1 MLRSAWRS
9 LLHHKL
15 RLVLSGVAIVLGVGF
30 VVGTLIF
37 TDTLNSTF
45 TNLFSGT
52 TSDVVVTPEEDV
64 ESRGFAGTVA
74 TLPAAVLTDV
84 RAVDGV
90 AKAGGQ
96 VLIDGV
102 AIVDPAG
109 EVLGTPGAPTFGSNW
124 DDDEELT
131 PFRLE
136 EGRGPAA
143 PGEVALDSVSAA
155 KAGYVVGD
163 TVPLVGPDGPL
174 DASLVGIFRYGTSGN
189 LAGATI
195 AAFDTAYA
203 QELLLDGEDAYTEID
218 AVAEEGV
225 TQEALAADVRAV
237 VGDGVVVRTGQE
249 AADEAT
255 AQITEG
261 LAFVN
266 IFLLVFAGIALFV
279 GTFIILNTFSMLVA
293 QRSRELAL
301 LRALGATRGQ
311 IVRSLILEAVG
322 VGLVGALLGLVVGV
336 GVAYGLQGLFSAIGA
351 EIPTE
356 GLVLLPRTIVVG
368 LVIGVLVTVV
378 AGLAPAIRA
387 SRIPPMAALR
397 DDIAL
402 PARSL
407 HVRAIAGA
415 VLLVAGLGAMT
426 AGAAVGGGSGS
437 QFVGLGVV
445 AALVGAI
452 VVSPALAGP
461 MVRILGFAFPRMFGT
476 VGSLAVQNAERQPRR
491 TAATASALMIG
502 LALVSALTIFA
513 TSAKSSI
520 TVVIDSVVGADFLVT
535 NQTQRP
541 FGEEVAQAVAAV
553 PGVAIVSP
561 VKLVPS
567 LVQEQP
573 TALVGVDPA
582 TFGDVV
588 NLEFTSGSLGSLADR
603 GAMVVDAQTATDNGL
618 IVGEPVTAR
627 FAAGTAAYTVT
638 GIYESAGR
646 FSGYVVDSASVI
658 EAGADPGDSVVYV
671 KSAPDADL
679 DAVQAGM
686 TAALA
691 DNPTVEVLSQ
701 TQFKEQITS
710 GVDQILL
717 VMVML
722 LSLAILIAVLGI
734 VNTLVLSVVERTR
747 EIGMLRAVGALRRQI
762 RTMVVLEALVI
773 AVFGAVVGLVLGVWF
788 AVALQRTL
796 IEQGIAVLD
805 IPWLGIIAFLVVA
818 GIVGVLAALWP
829 AFRAGRLNVLEAIS
843 TE

>member
-45 TNLFSGT
+45 TNLFAGT
-52 TSDVVVTPEEDV
+52 TSDVVITPEEDV

-74 TLPAAVLTDV
+74 TLPAALLTSV

-102 AIVDPAG
+102 AIVDSAG

-124 DDDEELT
+124 DDDEDLT

-136 EGRGPAA
+136 EGRGPSA
-143 PGEVALDSVSAA
+143 PGEVALDSVSAE

-163 TVPLVGPDGPL
+163 SVPLVGPDGTL
-174 DASLVGIFRYGTSGN
+174 EASLVGIFRYGTSGN

-195 AAFDTAYA
+195 AAFETAYA
-203 QELLLDGEDAYTEID
+203 QELLLDGQDAYTEID
-218 AVAEEGV
+218 VVAVEGV
-225 TQEALAADVRAV
+225 TQDSLAADVRAV
-237 VGDGVVVRTGQE
+237 AGEGVVVQTGQE

-255 AQITEG
+255 AEITEG

-301 LRALGATRGQ
+301 LRALGATRSQ
-311 IVRSLILEAVG
+311 IVRSLILEAAG
-322 VGLVGALLGLVVGV
+322 VGLIGAVLGLVVGV

-356 GLVLLPRTIVVG
+356 GLVLLPRTIIVG

-407 HVRAIAGA
+407 HFRAIAGA
-415 VLLVAGLGAMT
+415 LLLVAGLVAMT

-437 QFVGLGVV
+437 QLVGLGVV

-461 MVRILGFAFPRMFGT
+461 MVRVLGFAFPRMFGT

-541 FGEEVAQAVAAV
+541 FGEEVAQTVTTV
-553 PGVAIVSP
+553 PGVGIVSP

-567 LVQEQP
+567 LVLGQP
-573 TALVGVDPA
+573 SALVGVDPA

-588 NLEFTSGSLGSLADR
+588 NLEFTSGSLADLTS
-603 GAMVVDAQTATDNGL
+603 GGLVVDAQTATDNGL
-618 IVGEPVTAR
+618 SPGDAVGVQ
-627 FAAGTAAYTVT
+627 FAAGSADYTVT
-638 GIYESAGR
+638 GVYESAGR
-646 FSGYVVDSASVI
+646 FSGFVVDSESLIA
-658 EAGADPGDSVVYV
+658 AGADPGDSVVYV
-671 KSAPDADL
+671 KAASDADL

-691 DNPTVEVLSQ
+691 DNPTVQVLSQ
-701 TQFKEQITS
+701 VEFREQITS
-710 GVDQILL
+710 SVDQILL

-788 AVALQRTL
+788 AIALQRTL
-796 IEQGIAVLD
+796 IDQGIAVLD

>member
-45 TNLFSGT
+45 TNLFAGT
-52 TSDVVVTPEEDV
+52 TSDVVITPEEDV

-74 TLPAAVLTDV
+74 TLPAALLTDV

-102 AIVDPAG
+102 AIIDSAG
-109 EVLGTPGAPTFGSNW
+109 AVLGTPGAPTFGSNW

-143 PGEVALDSVSAA
+143 PGEVALDSVSAE
-155 KAGYVVGD
+155 KAGYAVGD
-163 TVPLVGPDGPL
+163 NVPLVGPDGPL
-174 DASLVGIFRYGTSGN
+174 EASLVGIFRYGTSGN

-218 AVAEEGV
+218 AVAAEGV
-225 TQEALAADVRAV
+225 TQDTVAADVRAV

-301 LRALGATRGQ
+301 LRALGATRSQ
-311 IVRSLILEAVG
+311 IVRSLILEAAG
-322 VGLVGALLGLVVGV
+322 VGLIGAVLGLVVGV

-356 GLVLLPRTIVVG
+356 GLVLLPRTIIVG

-378 AGLAPAIRA
+378 AGLAPAVRA

-407 HVRAIAGA
+407 HFRAIAGA
-415 VLLVAGLGAMT
+415 ILLVVGLVAMT

-437 QFVGLGVV
+437 QLVGLGVL
-445 AALVGAI
+445 AALIGAI

-461 MVRILGFAFPRMFGT
+461 MVRILGFAFPRLFGT

-520 TVVIDSVVGADFLVT
+520 TEVIDSVVGADFLVT

-541 FGEEVAQAVAAV
+541 FGEEVAQTVATV
-553 PGVAIVSP
+553 PGVGIVSP

-567 LVQEQP
+567 LVQEEP

-588 NLEFTSGSLGSLADR
+588 NLVFTAGSLTDLPSGGLVVDSQTAADSGLALADPVAVQFASGSAD
-603 GAMVVDAQTATDNGL
+603 
-618 IVGEPVTAR
+618 
-627 FAAGTAAYTVT
+627 YTVT
-638 GIYESAGR
+638 GIYEPAGR
-646 FSGYVVDSASVI
+646 FSGFVVDSESVI
-658 EAGADPGDSVVYV
+658 AAGADPGDSVVYV
-671 KSAPDADL
+671 KAEPDADT
-679 DAVQAGM
+679 DAVQAAI
-686 TAALA
+686 TDALA

-701 TQFKEQITS
+701 TDFKEQITS
-710 GVDQILL
+710 SVDQILL

-796 IEQGIAVLD
+796 IDQGIAVLD
-805 IPWLGIIAFLVVA
+805 IPWLGILAFLVVA
-818 GIVGVLAALWP
+818 GVVGVLAALWP